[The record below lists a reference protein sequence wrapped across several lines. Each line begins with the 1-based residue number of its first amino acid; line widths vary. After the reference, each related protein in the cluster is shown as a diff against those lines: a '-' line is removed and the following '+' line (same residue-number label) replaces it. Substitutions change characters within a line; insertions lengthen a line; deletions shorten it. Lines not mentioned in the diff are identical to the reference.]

1 MSMKLPLSRKFSF
14 GLAAVLFS
22 FAINAATQEAPDPS
36 RIVASIYDGSLM
48 THGAVGALWLDSR
61 DRQATLSKALKTLW
75 DKADAAAKTRHDEI
89 GPIDWDVTTNSQG
102 MTVKSFALQIEKKN
116 ATRATVVATL
126 VPDNWVRASPDEN
139 IIVYS
144 LIFEGGRWK
153 IDDIGAASG
162 LRRDSLKTL
171 LMKSLK

>member
-1 MSMKLPLSRKFSF
+1 MRQLRRRR
-14 GLAAVLFS
+14 
-22 FAINAATQEAPDPS
+22 TQT
-36 RIVASIYDGSLM
+36 ASLHYDGALK
-48 THGAVGALWLDSR
+48 THGAVGALWLDSQ
-61 DRQATLSKALKTLW
+61 DRQ
-75 DKADAAAKTRHDEI
+75 TRHDEI

-102 MTVKSFALQIEKKN
+102 MTVKSFTLQTEKKD

-162 LRRDSLKTL
+162 RHRESLKTL
-171 LMKSLK
+171 LMRSLK

>member
-1 MSMKLPLSRKFSF
+1 MKLTLSPKFSF
-14 GLAAVLFS
+14 GLAAVLLS
-22 FAINAATQEAPDPS
+22 FAINAATQEAPDPN
-36 RIVASIYDGSLM
+36 RIVASIYDGSL

-102 MTVKSFALQIEKKN
+102 MTVKSFTLQTAKKN

-162 LRRDSLKTL
+162 LRRGSLKTL

>member
-1 MSMKLPLSRKFSF
+1 LK
-14 GLAAVLFS
+14 
-22 FAINAATQEAPDPS
+22 
-36 RIVASIYDGSLM
+36 

-61 DRQATLSKALKTLW
+61 DRQVTLSKALKTLC

-89 GPIDWDVTTNSQG
+89 GPIVWDVTTNSQG
-102 MTVKSFALQIEKKN
+102 MTVKSSTLQTKKKD
-116 ATRATVVATL
+116 ATRATVVAPL
-126 VPDNWVRASPDEN
+126 VPDNWVCASPDEN

-162 LRRDSLKTL
+162 LRRDSRKTL

>member
-1 MSMKLPLSRKFSF
+1 
-14 GLAAVLFS
+14 LFS

-75 DKADAAAKTRHDEI
+75 DKADAAAKSRHDEV
-89 GPIDWDVTTNSQG
+89 GPIDWDVT
-102 MTVKSFALQIEKKN
+102 KN

-144 LIFEGGRWK
+144 LIFEGGR
-153 IDDIGAASG
+153 
-162 LRRDSLKTL
+162 
-171 LMKSLK
+171 

>member
-1 MSMKLPLSRKFSF
+1 
-14 GLAAVLFS
+14 
-22 FAINAATQEAPDPS
+22 
-36 RIVASIYDGSLM
+36 
-48 THGAVGALWLDSR
+48 
-61 DRQATLSKALKTLW
+61 
-75 DKADAAAKTRHDEI
+75 
-89 GPIDWDVTTNSQG
+89 
-102 MTVKSFALQIEKKN
+102 MTVKSYALQTEKKD

-171 LMKSLK
+171 LMKSLT

>member
-1 MSMKLPLSRKFSF
+1 MSMKLTLSPKFSF
-14 GLAAVLFS
+14 GLAAVLLS

-36 RIVASIYDGSLM
+36 RIVASIYDGSLK

-102 MTVKSFALQIEKKN
+102 MTVKSFTLQTEKKD

-162 LRRDSLKTL
+162 RRRESLKTL
-171 LMKSLK
+171 LMRSLK

>member
-1 MSMKLPLSRKFSF
+1 MSMKLSLSRKFSF

-36 RIVASIYDGSLM
+36 RIVASIYDGPLM
-48 THGAVGALWLDSR
+48 THGAVSALWLDSR

-75 DKADAAAKTRHDEI
+75 DKADAAAKTRHDEV

-116 ATRATVVATL
+116 ATRATVVTTL

-139 IIVYS
+139 IIVFRRRS
-144 LIFEGGRWK
+144 LEDR
-153 IDDIGAASG
+153 
-162 LRRDSLKTL
+162 
-171 LMKSLK
+171 

>member
-1 MSMKLPLSRKFSF
+1 MSMKLKLSPKFSF

-22 FAINAATQEAPDPS
+22 FVIKAASQEAPDPS
-36 RIVASIYDGSLM
+36 RIVASIYDGSLK

-75 DKADAAAKTRHDEI
+75 DKADAAAKSRHDEV

-102 MTVKSFALQIEKKN
+102 MTVKSFALMTEKKD
-116 ATRATVVATL
+116 ATRATVVAAL

-139 IIVYS
+139 II
-144 LIFEGGRWK
+144 GRSMK
-153 IDDIGAASG
+153 LAPQAASAEI
-162 LRRDSLKTL
+162 R
-171 LMKSLK
+171 

>member
-1 MSMKLPLSRKFSF
+1 M
-14 GLAAVLFS
+14 FS

-36 RIVASIYDGSLM
+36 RIVASIYDGSLK

-75 DKADAAAKTRHDEI
+75 NRADAAAKTRHDEI

-102 MTVKSFALQIEKKN
+102 MTVKSFTLQTEKK
-116 ATRATVVATL
+116 
-126 VPDNWVRASPDEN
+126 
-139 IIVYS
+139 
-144 LIFEGGRWK
+144 
-153 IDDIGAASG
+153 SG
-162 LRRDSLKTL
+162 LRRDSLRTL